1 MDKKIILV
9 RGGGDLASGVAV
21 CLHEAGYSVVITEL
35 AQPLVVRRKVS
46 FAEAVYEGSC
56 SVEGITGRK
65 ADSVTR
71 ALDFLAAGEI
81 AVLVD
86 PDCECLG
93 SLAPIVIVDGRMLKR
108 EVANE
113 FGEKWR
119 VIGLGPG
126 FTAGVNCWVAIE
138 TNRGPN
144 LGKIFH
150 EGSPDP
156 DTGLPAI
163 VMGFSRERVIYAHRE
178 GHFKAL
184 VDIGD
189 RGDVDSGRASVARR
203 AMSAAESSTSSN
215 TADQRT
221 CDSWCA
227 PTTDSSEL
235 IVSRR
240 RAGVG
245 FLRDSAGARTSKPAA
260 AASGPVWVMSSHASS
275 WLSTT

>member
-1 MDKKIILV
+1 MDKKIILI
-9 RGGGDLASGVAV
+9 RGGGDLSSGVAV

-65 ADSVTR
+65 ADSVSQ
-71 ALDFLAAGEI
+71 ALDLLVAGEI

-86 PDCECLG
+86 SDCECLE
-93 SLAPIVIVDGRMLKR
+93 SLEPIAIVDGRMLKR

-138 TNRGPN
+138 TNRGPE
-144 LGKIFH
+144 LGRIFYK
-150 EGSPDP
+150 GSPEP
-156 DTGLPAI
+156 DTGQPAL
-163 VMGFSRERVIYAHRE
+163 VLGYSLERVIYAHRN
-178 GHFKAL
+178 GCFKTV

-189 RGDVDSGRASVARR
+189 LVEAGQMVAEIEGEPVRSQIKGVVRGLLRGGLPVQSGVKVGDIDPSCDREVCFRVSDKARKIGF
-203 AMSAAESSTSSN
+203 AVVE
-215 TADQRT
+215 
-221 CDSWCA
+221 
-227 PTTDSSEL
+227 
-235 IVSRR
+235 
-240 RAGVG
+240 
-245 FLRDSAGARTSKPAA
+245 FLRGIKEAG
-260 AASGPVWVMSSHASS
+260 
-275 WLSTT
+275 

>member
-1 MDKKIILV
+1 MDKKIILI

-21 CLHEAGYSVVITEL
+21 CLHEAGFSVVITEL

-65 ADSVTR
+65 ADSFSQ

-86 PDCECLG
+86 PDCECLE
-93 SLAPIVIVDGRMLKR
+93 SLGPIAIVDGRMLKR

-126 FTAGVNCWVAIE
+126 FAAGVNCWVAIE

-156 DTGLPAI
+156 DTGLPAV
-163 VMGFSRERVIYAHRE
+163 VMGFSLERVIYAHRE
-178 GHFKAL
+178 GTFKTL
-184 VDIGD
+184 VEIGD
-189 RGDVDSGRASVARR
+189 QVEAGQMVAEIDGEPVRSQIKGVVHGLLR
-203 AMSAAESSTSSN
+203 
-215 TADQRT
+215 DG
-221 CDSWCA
+221 
-227 PTTDSSEL
+227 L
-235 IVSRR
+235 KVK
-240 RAGVG
+240 AGVKVG
-245 FLRDSAGARTSKPAA
+245 DIEPSGEKELCFKVTDKSRKIGAAVLEALRGIDKEG
-260 AASGPVWVMSSHASS
+260 
-275 WLSTT
+275 

>member
-56 SVEGITGRK
+56 SVEGITGKK
-65 ADSVTR
+65 ADSVTQ

-86 PDCECLG
+86 PDCECLE

-126 FTAGVNCWVAIE
+126 FAAGVNCWVAIE

-178 GHFKAL
+178 GHFKAF

-189 RGDVDSGRASVARR
+189 RVDAGQIIAEIEGEPINSQIKGVVRGILRNELMVQPGFKVGDVDPTGERAVCFTVSDKARR
-203 AMSAAESSTSSN
+203 IGAAVVETLKEMD
-215 TADQRT
+215 T
-221 CDSWCA
+221 
-227 PTTDSSEL
+227 
-235 IVSRR
+235 
-240 RAGVG
+240 GV
-245 FLRDSAGARTSKPAA
+245 
-260 AASGPVWVMSSHASS
+260 
-275 WLSTT
+275 